1 MTLISWSPN
10 NNLALIS
17 QNPNNNLATIFLKFQ
32 IIIWHLSHEAQML
45 IWHNSTKSK
54 YYLGNY
60 FTKPKILFWQEKQ
73 LLYTQSPNTILTH
86 TYKTQILFLTLAKSP
101 TYGKYNYSS
110 LKKYLS
116 YKIYESPCASSM
128 AKLLIL

>member
-1 MTLISWSPN
+1 
-10 NNLALIS
+10 
-17 QNPNNNLATIFLKFQ
+17 
-32 IIIWHLSHEAQML
+32 ML
-45 IWHNSTKSK
+45 IWHNSTKPK

-73 LLYTQSPNTILTH
+73 LLYTHRPNTNLAH

-101 TYGKYNYSS
+101 THGKYNYLSP
-110 LKKYLS
+110 KKYLS
-116 YKIYESPCASSM
+116 YKIYESSHISPM

>member
-1 MTLISWSPN
+1 
-10 NNLALIS
+10 
-17 QNPNNNLATIFLKFQ
+17 
-32 IIIWHLSHEAQML
+32 ML
-45 IWHNSTKSK
+45 IWHNSTKPK

-73 LLYTQSPNTILTH
+73 LLYTQRPNTILAH

-101 TYGKYNYSS
+101 THGKYNYSS

-116 YKIYESPCASSM
+116 YKIYESPCASPM
-128 AKLLIL
+128 TKLLIL